1 MAVHQRINNGRFDNV
16 DLFMPHDSQGHLKM
30 LIGNGAKVRF
40 HRPENSR
47 LSMLINGKQ
56 RVNL

>member
-1 MAVHQRINNGRFDNV
+1 MAVHQRINNGNFDNV
-16 DLFMPHDSQGHLKM
+16 ELFLPHDSYGHLKM
-30 LIGNGAKVRF
+30 LINSGTKVKF

>member
-16 DLFMPHDSQGHLKM
+16 ELFLPHDSQGRLKM
-30 LIGNGAKVRF
+30 LIGSGAKVKF